1 MVKPKYSETES
12 TKPNNED
19 GPSSVPEDKS
29 ILLENQSSLTDDG
42 GHHDRLRSLLL
53 HIPEMNL
60 PWHPMR
66 GMVQCGCGAAF
77 TFSTRKVRI
86 KEIST
91 NISIMLSFKCGHLH
105 IHFIIYLSF

>member
-1 MVKPKYSETES
+1 MVKPKHSDTES

-19 GPSSVPEDKS
+19 ELSSVPKDKS
-29 ILLENQSSLTDDG
+29 ILTDG
-42 GHHDRLRSLLL
+42 GHCDRLRSLLL

-66 GMVQCGCGAAF
+66 GTVQCGCGAAF

-86 KEIST
+86 NEIST
-91 NISIMLSFKCGHLH
+91 NISISYHSNVHICILILLFIFHLSF
-105 IHFIIYLSF
+105 

>member
-1 MVKPKYSETES
+1 MVKPKYSETVS

-19 GPSSVPEDKS
+19 EPSSVPEDKS
-29 ILLENQSSLTDDG
+29 ILLEDQSPLPDG
-42 GHHDRLRSLLL
+42 GHRDRLRSLLL

-66 GMVQCGCGAAF
+66 GIVQCGCGAAF

-86 KEIST
+86 KEIPT
-91 NISIMLSFKCGHLH
+91 DISIMLSFKCGHLH
-105 IHFIIYLSF
+105 INFIIYLSF